1 MLMAIL
7 INNGTQM
14 LSLESFFPVFVKNK
28 YNKNGE
34 ERISTVQIALC
45 FSCFEISCILL
56 SKFNSVSINKMG
68 GKNSIIC
75 GLLLMITC
83 NFGIGSLYYMPG
95 DHPQLFISLMMILR
109 FLQGYCN
116 SLINIT
122 SYSIIMQ
129 TFSKEKEIYLGYA
142 EASTGLGITFGPII
156 GSIIFRFLGY

>member
-1 MLMAIL
+1 MLFAIL

-28 YNKNGE
+28 YNKNFE
-34 ERISTVQIALC
+34 QISTVQVAFC
-45 FSCFEISCILL
+45 FSCFEISCIIL

-68 GKNSIIC
+68 RKNAIIF
-75 GLLLMITC
+75 GLCLMVIC
-83 NFGIGSLYYMPG
+83 NFGIGTLYYMPE
-95 DHPQLFISLMMILR
+95 DKPLLFISLMMILR
-109 FLQGYCN
+109 FLQGYCD

-142 EASTGLGITFGPII
+142 EASTGIGITFGPII
-156 GSIIFRFLGY
+156 GSIIFTFLGY